1 MHAKSALFRSLK
13 NIRCLIP
20 EIDADTVTEKTKTCE
35 IFGSYF
41 WFFSSNFCQTIRERN
56 YDN

>member
-41 WFFSSNFCQTIRERN
+41 
-56 YDN
+56 